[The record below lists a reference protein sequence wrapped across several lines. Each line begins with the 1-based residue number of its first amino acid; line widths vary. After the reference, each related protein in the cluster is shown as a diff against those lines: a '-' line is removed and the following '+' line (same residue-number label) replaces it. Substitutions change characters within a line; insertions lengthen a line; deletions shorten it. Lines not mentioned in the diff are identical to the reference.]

1 MKKPGL
7 LLLMGW
13 VASLS
18 ASAKTVVYTD
28 SQHPPVNLM
37 PDSRVV

>member
-1 MKKPGL
+1 MRKRYVL
-7 LLLMGW
+7 FFLGW
-13 VASLS
+13 MASL
-18 ASAKTVVYTD
+18 AVSAKTVVYTD